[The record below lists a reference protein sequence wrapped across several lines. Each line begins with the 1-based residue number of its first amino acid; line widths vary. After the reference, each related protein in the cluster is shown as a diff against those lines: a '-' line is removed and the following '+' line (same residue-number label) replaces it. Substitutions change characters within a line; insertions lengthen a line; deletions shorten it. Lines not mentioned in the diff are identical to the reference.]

1 MKRASVA
8 RKVPVWGT
16 LAAVLGTACQSVTE
30 PRYVDVVFLNPDSA
44 ILEVGQ
50 SAHLDVRVLNPRGE
64 HMPERVDRVGW
75 SLSDEELATA
85 ELTPDGFRVTALALG
100 TVRLT
105 VALGRGSG
113 AANIHVQPSGLDR
126 IEIRP
131 APVEL
136 VRQESIVLEALLF
149 DSSGSALSPDG
160 FRISWKLNDES
171 IAFLTSRDFQTG
183 IATGPTTGIR
193 GSRVGSTR
201 LTLVVGSLRVSTD
214 LVVRTP

>member
-1 MKRASVA
+1 MKRAPVP

-16 LAAVLGTACQSVTE
+16 LVVVLGTACQSVTA
-30 PRYVDVVFLNPDSA
+30 PRYVEHIVLNPDSA
-44 ILEVGQ
+44 ILEVGE
-50 SAHLDVRVLNPRGE
+50 SVHLDVRVLNPRGE

-75 SLSDEELATA
+75 SLSDEELATV
-85 ELTPDGFRVTALALG
+85 ELSIDGFRVTAMALG

-131 APVEL
+131 APVEVVL
-136 VRQESIVLEALLF
+136 RESVAVEAVLL
-149 DSSGSALSPDG
+149 DSLGSALSPDG
-160 FRISWKLNDES
+160 FRISWKVDDGS
-171 IAFLTSRDFQTG
+171 IARLTTADFAG

-193 GSRVGSTR
+193 GIRVGSTR
-201 LTLVVGSLRVSTD
+201 LKLVVGSLRVSTD
-214 LVVRTP
+214 IVVRPP